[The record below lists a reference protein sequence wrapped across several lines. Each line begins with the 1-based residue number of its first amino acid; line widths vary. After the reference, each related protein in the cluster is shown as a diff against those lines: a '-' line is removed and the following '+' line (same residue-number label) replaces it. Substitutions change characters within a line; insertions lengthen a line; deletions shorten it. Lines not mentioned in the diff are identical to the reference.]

1 MSSLRLRMRTECTGF
16 AEELVQLAGRVRST
30 ATVVAPA
37 EVGCLA
43 VFADDYFLPW
53 FDRLREEVGE
63 LALFDVHTHIGA
75 DDPDGY
81 SCTPERLQ
89 EGLGMVGGRGVVFAM
104 HEPGGYP
111 PANDRVLAAADASEG
126 RLVPFCRVDP
136 RRDAVKEAERC
147 LAAGARG
154 IKLHPRAE
162 DFTLDIPPVR
172 DLFALADEHE
182 LPIMCHAG
190 RGIPALGHDA
200 VELCGAYPRAR
211 LILAHAGISDLGWIW
226 RRASDHPNL
235 FFDTSW
241 WMPADLLALFSLV
254 PPGQILFGSDA
265 PYGTP
270 MFTAT
275 ACLRYMLQAGLDRDQ
290 IRSVAGEQ
298 TERLVSGEEPRDLGA
313 APAQGQI
320 SGDVLLDRVYGFL
333 LTAIGQM
340 FAGVEPAELLSLV
353 RLACEV
359 GDEAPQAP
367 VCRSVLTLLEERED
381 YVPEEAGRPQR
392 FAPGLHFVVLAA
404 CLTRTPAAPLP
415 QDALAVDVG
424 ARERA

>member
-1 MSSLRLRMRTECTGF
+1 
-16 AEELVQLAGRVRST
+16 
-30 ATVVAPA
+30 
-37 EVGCLA
+37 

-53 FDRLREEVGE
+53 FERLRDEIGD

-81 SCTPERLQ
+81 SCTAERLQ
-89 EGLGMVGGRGVVFAM
+89 EGLEMVDARGVVFAM
-104 HEPGGYP
+104 HEPDGYS
-111 PANDRVLAAADASEG
+111 PANDRVLAAAEASGG

-172 DLFALADEHE
+172 DLFELADERT

-200 VELCGAYPRAR
+200 LELCGTYPRAR

-226 RRASDHPNL
+226 RRIPDHPNL

-241 WMPADLLALFSLV
+241 WMAADLLALFSLV

-270 MFTAT
+270 TFAAT
-275 ACLRYMLQAGLDRDQ
+275 TTLRYALQADLDRDQ
-290 IRSVAGEQ
+290 IGSVAGGQ
-298 TERLVSGEEPRDLGA
+298 IERLVSGEEPRDFGPP
-313 APAQGQI
+313 PAGGRL

-333 LTAIGQM
+333 MPAIGQM
-340 FAGVEPAELLSLV
+340 FVGVEPTELLSLV
-353 RLACEV
+353 QLACEV
-359 GDEAPQAP
+359 GDDAPQAP
-367 VCRSVLTLLEERED
+367 VCRSVLALLEERES
-381 YVPEEAGRPQR
+381 YVPDEAGRPQR

-404 CLTRTPAAPLP
+404 CLTRTPQAPLP
-415 QDALAVDVG
+415 RDPVPVDVG
-424 ARERA
+424 VRERA